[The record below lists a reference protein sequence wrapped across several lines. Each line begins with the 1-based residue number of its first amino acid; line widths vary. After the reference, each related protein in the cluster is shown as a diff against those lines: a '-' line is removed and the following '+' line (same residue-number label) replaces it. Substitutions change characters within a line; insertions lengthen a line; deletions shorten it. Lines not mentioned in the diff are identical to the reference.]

1 MRRST
6 SFNDARECYTMIEQT
21 LEAATELER
30 IDSVVQDATA
40 LFEQYEPMNDASAPA
55 PDEVCENLYA
65 MPQ

>member
-1 MRRST
+1 
-6 SFNDARECYTMIEQT
+6 MIEQS
-21 LEAATELER
+21 LETAAEFER

-40 LFEQYEPMNDASAPA
+40 LFEQYEPTNDASAPA